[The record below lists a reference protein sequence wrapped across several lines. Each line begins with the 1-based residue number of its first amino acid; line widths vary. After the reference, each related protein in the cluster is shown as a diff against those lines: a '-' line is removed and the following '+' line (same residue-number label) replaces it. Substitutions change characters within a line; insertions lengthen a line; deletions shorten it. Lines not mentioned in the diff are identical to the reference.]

1 MNSKVHLRLFTTSVK
16 EVDFLSFLVH
26 FSDMKTRQ
34 LSMFAWLLGA
44 VMAAATLAS
53 CSTQGQQTCSA
64 YQQVQP
70 AAQPSR

>member
-1 MNSKVHLRLFTTSVK
+1 M
-16 EVDFLSFLVH
+16 H
-26 FSDMKTRQ
+26 FASMKTRQ

-53 CSTQGQQTCSA
+53 CSTQGHQTCSA